1 MKYFITGILFLFFTY
16 ALEAQSFTPKIFCF
30 EDAFLEYHTNDPV
43 FQANLIKKLGFDGM
57 ELMGLDGI
65 EEKTMALDKAALQL
79 FMVYIAIDLDSRTP
93 YDSRLFDFIKKMDH
107 KGVSLWLHILS
118 KKIPPSDSAGDA
130 LCVPIIQ
137 QIADK
142 ALQHGVKIA
151 LYPHTSFWLENI
163 DDSYRVAEKVNRIN
177 VGAVFNLCHYL
188 KVDDKLKLEEKLTR
202 VMPLLSAVSINGADD
217 GETNQMEWDR
227 LIQPLGDGSFNVL
240 SVLQILKKNHYT
252 GPIGLQCF
260 GIPGNPEDF
269 LAFSMDSWKS
279 FLSQG
284 LKD

>member
-1 MKYFITGILFLFFTY
+1 LKFFITSIIFLFFTST
-16 ALEAQSFTPKIFCF
+16 LEAQSFTPKFFCF

-57 ELMGLDGI
+57 EIMGLDGI
-65 EEKTMALDKAALQL
+65 EEKTAALDKAALQL

-118 KKIPPSDSAGDA
+118 KKIPSSD
-130 LCVPIIQ
+130 PIIQ
-137 QIADK
+137 QIADM
-142 ALQHGVKIA
+142 AIQHGVKIA
-151 LYPHTSFWLENI
+151 LYPHTGFWLENI
-163 DDSYRVAEKVNRIN
+163 DDSYRVAEKVNRRN

-188 KVDDKLKLEEKLTR
+188 KVDDNLKLEEKLTR

-240 SVLQILKKNHYT
+240 SVLQILKKNHYA
-252 GPIGLQCF
+252 GPIGLQCY
-260 GIPGNPEDF
+260 GIKGNPEDF
-269 LAFSMDSWKS
+269 LARSMQRWKY
-279 FLSQG
+279 FTTEG

>member
-1 MKYFITGILFLFFTY
+1 LKFFITSIIFLFFTST
-16 ALEAQSFTPKIFCF
+16 LEAQSFTPKFFCF
-30 EDAFLEYHTNDPV
+30 ENAFLEYHTNDPV

-57 ELMGLDGI
+57 EIMGLDGI
-65 EEKTMALDKAALQL
+65 EEKTAALDKAALQL

-118 KKIPPSDSAGDA
+118 KKIPSSDGAGDA
-130 LCVPIIQ
+130 FCVPIIQ
-137 QIADK
+137 QIADM
-142 ALQHGVKIA
+142 AIQHGVKIA
-151 LYPHTSFWLENI
+151 LYPHTGFWLENI
-163 DDSYRVAEKVNRIN
+163 DDSYRVAEKVNRRN

-188 KVDDKLKLEEKLTR
+188 KVDDNLKLEEKLTR

-240 SVLQILKKNHYT
+240 SVLQILKKNHYA
-252 GPIGLQCF
+252 GPIGLQCY
-260 GIPGNPEDF
+260 GIKGNPEDF
-269 LAFSMDSWKS
+269 LARSMQRWKY
-279 FLSQG
+279 FTTEG

>member
-1 MKYFITGILFLFFTY
+1 LKFFITSIIFLFFTST
-16 ALEAQSFTPKIFCF
+16 LEAQSFTPKFFCF

-57 ELMGLDGI
+57 EIMGLDGI
-65 EEKTMALDKAALQL
+65 EEKTAALDKAALQL

-118 KKIPPSDSAGDA
+118 KKIPSSDGAGDA
-130 LCVPIIQ
+130 FCVPIIQ
-137 QIADK
+137 QIADM
-142 ALQHGVKIA
+142 AIQHGVKIA
-151 LYPHTSFWLENI
+151 LYPHTGFWLENI
-163 DDSYRVAEKVNRIN
+163 DDSYRVAEKVNRRN

-188 KVDDKLKLEEKLTR
+188 KVDDNLKLEEKLTR

-240 SVLQILKKNHYT
+240 SVLQILKKNHYA
-252 GPIGLQCF
+252 GPIGLQCY
-260 GIPGNPEDF
+260 GIKGNPEDF
-269 LAFSMDSWKS
+269 LARSMQRWKY
-279 FLSQG
+279 FTTEG

>member
-1 MKYFITGILFLFFTY
+1 MKFFITSIIFLFFTST
-16 ALEAQSFTPKIFCF
+16 LEAQSFTPKFFCF
-30 EDAFLEYHTNDPV
+30 ENAFLEYHTNDPV

-57 ELMGLDGI
+57 EIMGLDGI
-65 EEKTMALDKAALQL
+65 EEKTAALDKAALQL

-118 KKIPPSDSAGDA
+118 KKIPSSDGAGDA
-130 LCVPIIQ
+130 FCVPIIQ
-137 QIADK
+137 QIADM
-142 ALQHGVKIA
+142 AIQHGVKIA
-151 LYPHTSFWLENI
+151 LYPHTGFWLENI
-163 DDSYRVAEKVNRIN
+163 DDSYRVAEKVNRRN

-188 KVDDKLKLEEKLTR
+188 KVDDNLKLEEKLTR

-240 SVLQILKKNHYT
+240 SVLQILKKNHYA
-252 GPIGLQCF
+252 GPIGLQCY
-260 GIPGNPEDF
+260 GIKGNPEDF
-269 LAFSMDSWKS
+269 LARSMQRWKY
-279 FLSQG
+279 FTTEG